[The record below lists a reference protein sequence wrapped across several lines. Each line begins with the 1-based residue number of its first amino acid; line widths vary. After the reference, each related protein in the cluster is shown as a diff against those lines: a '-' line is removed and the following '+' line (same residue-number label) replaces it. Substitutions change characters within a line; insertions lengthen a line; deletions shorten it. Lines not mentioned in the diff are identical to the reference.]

1 MSGGTG
7 IASHGVRIGHLH
19 SHFHTPESLAPER
32 LQAWHDAF
40 AQGDSIDVQALA
52 GQFVGPDEWLLI
64 RRLDLAVNW
73 QRGSSSHEVARHWL
87 QALRGAV
94 TQAAGQPAHPG
105 VVRYR
110 SRREGLS
117 DLMYRS
123 ALGETGRQWA
133 WQRMGLIARAGVPA
147 GEVLASGLR
156 HLLDE
161 AGWVWPTLCQ
171 WVAAEPQTAALSA
184 MLRALPEAGW
194 WRLLLAAGPSRG
206 YAQVL
211 AHKGQRG
218 VMSRRGQNDVDAAWS
233 GDAEGAPMRR
243 LASAARVSDASPMA
257 SWLADWIR
265 RRPHLAAR
273 HGDTLAVLLV
283 AVAWPD
289 QGSGEAVLSERLAQA
304 CRQVREAAGSKVW
317 QGSRDAQPA
326 ARSSESTDP
335 AAQAGATGAQA
346 LPPKQSPTERSAGSR
361 DEAPALS
368 RGHEDEALPA
378 PALPDPHEWL
388 PTAWAGALFWL
399 RRAGACDLVAARAH
413 ASADE
418 DARGHALGAL
428 ARALGVPEGD
438 AALRAFIGGSE
449 PAGQPH
455 PGLALQATAVTRQWA
470 DWLAEHA
477 PDLPEPR
484 LQAVCQRPGRLRFEP
499 GWIELHL
506 RLDQADTRI
515 RRLGLDVDPGYLPW
529 LGCVVRI
536 HYDD

>member
-1 MSGGTG
+1 MSGGLTM
-7 IASHGVRIGHLH
+7 ASQGVRIGHLH
-19 SHFHTPESLAPER
+19 SHFHTPEPLAPEQ
-32 LQAWHDAF
+32 LQAWHEAF
-40 AQGDSIDVQALA
+40 AQGDTIDVQALA
-52 GQFVGPDEWLLI
+52 GQLVGPDEWLLI
-64 RRLDLAVNW
+64 QRLDLAVNW
-73 QRGSSSHEVARHWL
+73 RQDSGSHEVARHWL
-87 QALRGAV
+87 QALQGAV
-94 TQAAGQPAHPG
+94 TQAASQPAHPG

-133 WQRMGLIARAGVPA
+133 WQRMGLIARAGVLP

-156 HLLDE
+156 HLLND
-161 AGWVWPTLCQ
+161 AGWVWPMLCQ

-194 WRLLLAAGPSRG
+194 RQLLLAAAPSRG

-218 VMSRRGQNDVDAAWS
+218 VMYGTGQHEVDPGWY
-233 GDAEGAPMRR
+233 GDAEGPPMGRR
-243 LASAARVSDASPMA
+243 ALAVRVSDASPMA
-257 SWLADWIR
+257 SWLADWLR

-304 CRQVREAAGSKVW
+304 CQQVREAAGAAAW
-317 QGSRDAQPA
+317 RGSREAQPA
-326 ARSSESTDP
+326 AQPSRSTDLVV
-335 AAQAGATGAQA
+335 QAGAEQPQT
-346 LPPKQSPTERSAGSR
+346 LPPARSSTETAAHPS
-361 DEAPALS
+361 DEAPALA
-368 RGHEDEALPA
+368 RGDDDDTPPA
-378 PALPDPHEWL
+378 PALPDQHEWL

-399 RRAGACDLVAARAH
+399 RQAGACHLVAARAN

-418 DARGHALGAL
+418 DARGHALVAL

-438 AALRAFIGGSE
+438 AALRAFIGGHE

-455 PGLALQATAVTRQWA
+455 PDLALQAAAVTRQWA

-484 LQAVCQRPGRLRFEP
+484 LPAVCQRPGRLRFEP

-536 HYDD
+536 RYDD